1 MNTPFYPEDYDIIEG
16 CKVYTFY
23 VEPMY
28 KANVYPKKPRVS
40 LSSVIRKAGN
50 AICGAITK
58 AAMPSRKHSGRAR
71 LSGEI
76 SF

>member
-1 MNTPFYPEDYDIIEG
+1 MNTPFYPENYDIIEG

-28 KANVYPKKPRVS
+28 KANVYQKKPRVT
-40 LSSVIRKAGN
+40 LSSVLKMAGN

>member
-40 LSSVIRKAGN
+40 LSSAIRKVGG
-50 AICGAITK
+50 AICSAITK

>member
-50 AICGAITK
+50 AICGVITK

-71 LSGEI
+71 LSGEV

>member
-71 LSGEI
+71 LSGEV